1 MSRYLS
7 ATEMAVLVSLL
18 NGPKFPAK
26 EFIRSGYS
34 FAEVYA
40 MAAWLRRYFAGPG
53 NATETVCLATENRG
67 IMAASLL
74 ASLAGGPVLLLPFA
88 FSGQALAGIQKA
100 TGFQTAIADTTSALP
115 SGIKVICPQAA
126 TSPPNQPATAL
137 SPESE
142 LLRIFTGGT
151 TAMPQVWSK
160 TAANIFREALFLAEW
175 LGITEND
182 CIVATISPYHI
193 YGLLFSVAL
202 PLVSSATVLDGT
214 PSFPGEII
222 NAVQEQSG
230 TLLVSVPAH
239 YRALRGKKTSA
250 GTLRLAVSSAG
261 MLEKADN
268 DDFARQNRIGLVE
281 IYGATETGGIASRN
295 RFLGEEQFTVFPAVE
310 WKISGRRLSV
320 RSPYIS
326 PDASCDELGFFLTGD
341 LVEPFGEKSFSLQ
354 GRVDNITK
362 VGGKRVNLEGIRTI
376 IQQQPGVKDSVAL
389 ALPEAGGREHRI
401 VALVQGNCAPDKIRT
416 ALAAALEPYAL
427 PRLIKVVGQI
437 PVKKNGKY
445 DREAILRLLST

>member
-40 MAAWLRRYFAGPG
+40 MAAWLRTYFAGPG
-53 NATETVCLATENRG
+53 NAEKTVCLATENRG

-100 TGFQTAIADTTSALP
+100 TGFHTAIAETTRPLP
-115 SGIKVICPQAA
+115 AGIKVICPQAA
-126 TSPPNQPATAL
+126 TSPANLPATAL

-151 TAMPQVWSK
+151 TAMPQVWAK
-160 TAANIFREALFLAEW
+160 TAANIFLEAQFLASW
-175 LGITEND
+175 LGVTEND

-202 PLVSSATVLDGT
+202 PLVSSATVLGGT

-222 NAVQEQSG
+222 TSVQEQSG

-268 DDFARQNRIGLVE
+268 DDFTRQNKVGLVE
-281 IYGATETGGIASRN
+281 IYGATETGGIASRK
-295 RFLGEEQFTVFPAVE
+295 RFLGEERFTVFPVVE
-310 WKISGRRLSV
+310 WKISGQRLSV
-320 RSPYIS
+320 RSPYLS

-341 LVEPFGEKSFSLQ
+341 RVEPFGEKSFSLQ
-354 GRVDNITK
+354 GRLDHITK

-376 IQQQPGVKDSVAL
+376 IQRQPGVKDSVAL

-401 VALVQGNCAPDKIRT
+401 VALVQGDCDPDEIKA

-427 PRLIKVVGQI
+427 PRLIKIVAQI
-437 PVKKNGKY
+437 PVKENGKY
-445 DREAILRLLST
+445 DRAAILRLLPK

>member
-1 MSRYLS
+1 MSRSLS

-18 NGPKFPAK
+18 DGPKFPEK

-40 MAAWLRRYFAGPG
+40 MAAWLRTYFAGPG
-53 NATETVCLATENRG
+53 KAEKTVCLAAENRG
-67 IMAASLL
+67 IIAASLL

-100 TGFQTAIADTTSALP
+100 TGFQTAIADTTRALP
-115 SGIKVICPQAA
+115 SGTKVICPQSA
-126 TSPPNQPATAL
+126 TSPPMPPTNAL

-142 LLRIFTGGT
+142 LLKIFTGGT

-160 TAANIFREALFLAEW
+160 TAANIFQEALFLAGW

-182 CIVATISPYHI
+182 CIVATISSYHI
-193 YGLLFSVAL
+193 YGLLFSIAL
-202 PLVSSATVLDGT
+202 PLVSSATVLDNT

-222 NAVQEQSG
+222 KSVQEESC

-268 DDFARQNRIGLVE
+268 DDFARQNRVDLVE

-341 LVEPFGEKSFSLQ
+341 RVKPFGEKSFSLQ
-354 GRVDNITK
+354 GR
-362 VGGKRVNLEGIRTI
+362 
-376 IQQQPGVKDSVAL
+376 
-389 ALPEAGGREHRI
+389 
-401 VALVQGNCAPDKIRT
+401 
-416 ALAAALEPYAL
+416 
-427 PRLIKVVGQI
+427 
-437 PVKKNGKY
+437 
-445 DREAILRLLST
+445 